1 MKGDAIDR
9 QQPVG
14 RAAGFTLVEVLVCLA
29 LLSILFG
36 TVYRSF
42 SSVNRSYTK
51 ENVKAGVQQKAR
63 IGIDLMARDIRLA
76 GLDPLAEANAGF
88 ISSGTNTSS
97 IQFTADLNYDGDVF
111 DPFENITYNLN
122 AGRLEQTSDLG
133 AGTSVDTLLDNVTAL
148 TFTYLDASD
157 TVLVEPIP
165 VDQIASVS
173 ISLTVQRP
181 SGRDGPISR
190 TYSTRIRCRNL

>member
-1 MKGDAIDR
+1 MKGDAIYR
-9 QQPVG
+9 QQHAG
-14 RAAGFTLVEVLVCLA
+14 RAAGFTLVEVLICLA

-36 TVYRSF
+36 TIYRSF
-42 SSVNRSYTK
+42 SSVNRSCTK

-76 GLDPLAEANAGF
+76 GLDPLAEANAGC
-88 ISSGTNTSS
+88 ISAGTNTTS
-97 IQFTADLNYDGDVF
+97 IQFTADLNYDGDII

-122 AGRLEQTSDLG
+122 GDRLEQTSDLVTG
-133 AGTSVDTLLDNVTAL
+133 ISVDTLLDNVTAL

-157 TVLVEPIP
+157 TALAEPIP
-165 VDQIASVS
+165 VDQIASVL

-181 SGRDGPISR
+181 SGRDDPISR
-190 TYSTRIRCRNL
+190 TYTTRVRCRNL